1 MSSTL
6 PAPKIREPIPGY
18 VVKERIGVGGYGEVW
33 SAQAPGDLMKAIKF
47 VYGYF
52 DDNRAARE
60 LKALNRIKQCRHPF
74 LLSLER
80 FEIVEGQ
87 LIIVTELA
95 DMSLKDRFE
104 QAQRDGHPGILRDE
118 LLGYMR
124 DAADALDYMREN
136 FTLQHLDV
144 KPENLLLVG
153 GRVKVADFGLVKE
166 LHDVTASMMGGL
178 TPIYASP
185 EVFDDRPSEHSDQY
199 SLAIV
204 YQEMICGVLPFPGR
218 TPAQLA
224 SQHLHARPR
233 LTPLPA
239 SDQPVIGR
247 ALSKDPRQRF
257 ASCRALIDCLLAAGA
272 PKPAPAAVSRPS
284 PAASSP
290 SDTTSVRS
298 REAKTD
304 TNHRGE
310 KAEAAPQSAPNGKTL
325 VLGGQPV
332 ESAEELKS
340 DTRPA
345 VPVPSQLAP
354 VQPVVDLPPIDSV
367 APFGGLQPTL
377 FLGVGGTGARAL
389 RRLRGRL
396 RDRFGAETAVP
407 MLQLLLIDTDVKAAY
422 QATQGDSSMALADGE
437 TMSLPLRNAAE
448 YTSESRSLLQWL
460 SRRWLYNIPRSLQT
474 EGRRPLG
481 RLALVDHAPKLL
493 QRLRKAL
500 GDITSPEALSASTQ
514 ATGLPVAG
522 RQPRVFLIS
531 STSGGTGGG
540 MVLDLAYLVRKL
552 ITDLGLS
559 DEGVCGIL
567 THSTDRNPNAH
578 DLAIANSY
586 ACLTEL
592 HQYAGTEGYPG
603 EPACELPPFCPG
615 QGPFSRAYFVH
626 LGDDLNDPQFDAA
639 TDALASYLYLDCL
652 TPVGSALDQ
661 CRQTAPAGVTT
672 DAGFM
677 LRSFGLASVG
687 AGQSSLPALA
697 TEELCQEVVDRW
709 RGVFKDKSAEA
720 APLIDVTV
728 AADSAPDQDNLA
740 QIDPRAAE
748 HAAGLELSV
757 TSLCERLTA
766 LLESEL
772 GGDAAVVLS
781 RLRTKAEQR
790 QHEQDGQGATGALVR
805 TIGNLFGASD
815 GNEGMARPI
824 ASVEAALDRDVRT
837 IAAPKGEAIRNWILE
852 LIDEPQTRVGG
863 ACRARDWYAAFIRGL
878 DAEATELRQAVQADW
893 QTLERALVEGE
904 RSAAKRPTVFGIRR
918 GEKPNP
924 SADAAVLQIVRWR
937 IEDLALYGLSK
948 LFRQI
953 LAQIASAG
961 DSLKDVQRTL
971 GELSQTF
978 TAETPWQQLEA
989 PTANS
994 KVVDEV
1000 RVAVTEGLRQKMP
1013 ELVQKAAAGFQSQFL
1028 EQHGG
1033 LRNLCKNANA
1043 MHNLVPSALRAL
1055 AQSQIVAA
1063 LKEIPIAQALLG
1075 SSDDAAGRL
1084 VRLQECIDAA
1094 KPRISGCGGEQ
1105 RLLAILPDNPHGT
1118 ALKTALSQELRPPA
1132 TVIGYSE
1139 PDVVFA
1145 YELQDLAIPHVATR
1159 LIEERTDFA
1168 QMAARLHTRIDVVW
1182 SPLAELPPR

>member
-18 VVKERIGVGGYGEVW
+18 IVKERIGVGGYGEVW

-80 FEIVEGQ
+80 FEIVDGQ

-104 QAQRDGHPGILRDE
+104 QAQREGLPGIQREE

-233 LTPLPA
+233 VAPLSA
-239 SDQPVIGR
+239 VDQPIISR

-257 ASCRALIDCLLAAGA
+257 ASCRELIDCLLAGGTA
-272 PKPAPAAVSRPS
+272 KSAPATASRPPS
-284 PAASSP
+284 TAKSA

-304 TNHRGE
+304 SNHHGDP
-310 KAEAAPQSAPNGKTL
+310 EAGSASSPPAPNGKTL
-325 VLGGQPV
+325 ILGEAPV
-332 ESAEELKS
+332 EQPSELKT

-345 VPVPSQLAP
+345 VPVPSQLPAVEP
-354 VQPVVDLPPIDSV
+354 LVDLQPLDIE
-367 APFGGLQPTL
+367 ATFAGLQPTL

-389 RRLRGRL
+389 RRLRRRL
-396 RDRFGAETAVP
+396 RDRFGTETAVP
-407 MLQLLLIDTDVKAAY
+407 MLQLLLLDTDVKAAY
-422 QATQGDSSMALADGE
+422 QATQGENGTALADNE
-437 TMSLPLRNAAE
+437 TLALPLRNAAD
-448 YTSESRSLLQWL
+448 YTNESRSLLQWL

-481 RLALVDHAPKLL
+481 RLALVDHAPRVL

-500 GDITSPEALSASTQ
+500 AEITSSDAMTASTQ
-514 ATGLPVAG
+514 ATGLPVASQ
-522 RQPRVFLIS
+522 QPRVFLIS

-552 ITDLGLS
+552 VTDLGLS

-578 DLAIANSY
+578 ELAIANSY

-592 HQYAGTEGYPG
+592 HQYAGAEGYPG
-603 EPACELPPFCPG
+603 EPACELPPSSAG
-615 QGPFSRAYFVH
+615 RGPFSQAYFVH
-626 LGDDLNDPQFDAA
+626 LGDDLNDPDFDAA
-639 TDALASYLYLDCL
+639 TDALASYLYLDCM
-652 TPVGSALDQ
+652 TPVGSALGE
-661 CRQTAPAGVTT
+661 CRRMGPADVTT
-672 DAGFM
+672 DAGFT
-677 LRSFGLASVG
+677 LRSFGMTSVG

-709 RGVFKDKSAEA
+709 RGVFKQTIREVT
-720 APLIDVTV
+720 PLIDV
-728 AADSAPDQDNLA
+728 AIASERASDEKLA

-748 HAAGLELSV
+748 HAASLALNV
-757 TSLCERLTA
+757 APLCEQLRG
-766 LLESEL
+766 LLETEL
-772 GGDAAVVLS
+772 GGDSRAVLS
-781 RLRTKAEQR
+781 RLRAKAEQR
-790 QHEQDGQGATGALVR
+790 NERVNANAVAALLR
-805 TIGNLFGASD
+805 TIGDLFGASAE
-815 GNEGMARPI
+815 NEGMARPS
-824 ASVEAALDRDVRT
+824 ASLEAALDRDVRA
-837 IAAPKGEAIRNWILE
+837 IAEPKAEAIRGWILE
-852 LIDEPQTRVGG
+852 LIDEPHARVGG
-863 ACRARDWYAAFIRGL
+863 ACRARDWYAAFIRAL
-878 DAEATELRQAVQADW
+878 DSEAAETRQGVQADW
-893 QTLERALVEGE
+893 QALERTLVETE
-904 RSAAKRPTVFGIRR
+904 RTVAKRSTVFGLRR

-924 SADAAVLQIVRWR
+924 AVDAALLQIVRWR
-937 IEDLALYGLSK
+937 IEDLALFGLSK

-953 LAQIASAG
+953 LSQIATAG
-961 DSLKDVQRTL
+961 DQLKDVQRTL
-971 GELSQTF
+971 GQLSATF
-978 TAETPWQQLEA
+978 EADSPWQA
-989 PTANS
+989 VADGASPK
-994 KVVDEV
+994 KVRDEV
-1000 RVAVTEGLRQKMP
+1000 RVAVTESLRRMMP
-1013 ELVQKAAAGFQSQFL
+1013 DLVDRTAAGFQSQFL
-1028 EQHGG
+1028 DQHGG
-1033 LRNLCKNANA
+1033 LRNLCKNINA
-1043 MHNLVPSALRAL
+1043 MQSLIPSALRAQ
-1055 AQSQIVAA
+1055 AQAQIFAA
-1063 LKEIPIAQALLG
+1063 LKEIPVASALLG
-1075 SSDDAAGRL
+1075 PAIDSAGRL
-1084 VRLQECIDAA
+1084 ERLNECIDAA
-1094 KPRISGCGGEQ
+1094 RPRISNCGGGQ
-1105 RLLAILPDNPHGT
+1105 RLLAILPNNPQGD
-1118 ALKTALSQELRPPA
+1118 ALRAAVSELKPPA
-1132 TVIGYSE
+1132 TVVGYSE

-1145 YELQDLAIPHVATR
+1145 FELQDLSIPHVAAR
-1159 LIEERTDFA
+1159 LIEDRTDFA
-1168 QMAARLHTRIDVVW
+1168 QMAGRLHTRIDVAW
-1182 SPLAELPPR
+1182 TPLAQLAQR

>member
-1 MSSTL
+1 ML
-6 PAPKIREPIPGY
+6 PAPKISEPIPGY

-33 SAQAPGDLMKAIKF
+33 SAQAPGGLMKAIKF

-104 QAQRDGHPGILRDE
+104 QAQRDGRPGISREE

-233 LTPLPA
+233 LAPLPA
-239 SDQPVIGR
+239 ADQPVIAR

-257 ASCRALIDCLLAAGA
+257 ESCRELIDCLLAAGT
-272 PKPAPAAVSRPS
+272 PKPAPTAAGRPVPTAKS
-284 PAASSP
+284 T
-290 SDTTSVRS
+290 SDTTSIRS
-298 REAKTD
+298 RDAKTD
-304 TNHRGE
+304 TNHHGE
-310 KAEAAPQSAPNGKTL
+310 AKAGAAALQSSPDGKTL
-325 VLGGQPV
+325 ILGEQPV
-332 ESAEELKS
+332 ENKSDLKS
-340 DTRPA
+340 DTKPV
-345 VPVPSQLAP
+345 VPVPSQLTP
-354 VQPVVDLPPIDSV
+354 VEPVVDLPPIDPV
-367 APFGGLQPTL
+367 APFAGLQPTL
-377 FLGVGGTGARAL
+377 FIGVGGTGARAL
-389 RRLRGRL
+389 RRLRRRL
-396 RDRFGAETAVP
+396 RDRFGTETAVP
-407 MLQLLLIDTDVKAAY
+407 MLQLLLLDTDSKGAY
-422 QATQGDSSMALADGE
+422 QATQGENGTALADGE
-437 TMSLPLRNAAE
+437 TMSLPLRNAAD
-448 YTSESRSLLQWL
+448 YTTESRSLLQWL

-481 RLALVDHAPKLL
+481 RLALVDHAPKVL

-500 GDITSPEALSASTQ
+500 AEITSPEALSASTQ
-514 ATGLPVAG
+514 ATGLPVG
-522 RQPRVFLIS
+522 GPQPRVFLIS
-531 STSGGTGGG
+531 STCGGTGGG

-552 ITDLGLS
+552 ITELGLS

-592 HQYAGTEGYPG
+592 HQYAGIGGYPG
-603 EPACELPPFCPG
+603 EPAFELPPFCAG
-615 QGPFSRAYFVH
+615 QGPFPRAYFVH

-639 TDALASYLYLDCL
+639 TDALASYMYLDCL
-652 TPVGSALDQ
+652 TPVGSALEQ
-661 CRQTAPAGVTT
+661 CRQTAPIGVTT

-677 LRSFGLASVG
+677 LRSFGVTSVG
-687 AGQSSLPALA
+687 AGQSLLPALA

-709 RGVFKDKSAEA
+709 RGVFKDKLSEA
-720 APLIDVTV
+720 APLIDVAI

-740 QIDPRAAE
+740 QIDPRTAE
-748 HAAGLELSV
+748 HATSLELSV
-757 TSLCERLTA
+757 TPLCERLTA
-766 LLESEL
+766 LLETEL
-772 GGDAAVVLS
+772 GGDAAAVLS
-781 RLRTKAEQR
+781 RLRAKAEQR
-790 QHEQDGQGATGALVR
+790 HEQDSSGATAALVR
-805 TIGNLFGASD
+805 TIGNLFGTSAE
-815 GNEGMARPI
+815 NEGMARPS
-824 ASVEAALDRDVRT
+824 ASLEAALDRDVRT
-837 IAAPKGEAIRNWILE
+837 LAAPKGEAIRNWILE
-852 LIDEPQTRVGG
+852 LIDEPHVRVGG

-878 DAEATELRQAVQADW
+878 DAEAAELREAVQVDW
-893 QTLERALVEGE
+893 QTLERSLVETE
-904 RSAAKRPTVFGIRR
+904 RTAAKRPTVFGIRR

-924 SADAAVLQIVRWR
+924 NADAAMLRIVRWR
-937 IEDLALYGLSK
+937 IEDLALFGLSK
-948 LFRQI
+948 VFRHL

-961 DSLKDVQRTL
+961 DQLKDVQRTL
-971 GELSQTF
+971 GQLSETF
-978 TAETPWQQLEA
+978 AAETPWQPA
-989 PTANS
+989 DARPDGA

-1000 RVAVTEGLRQKMP
+1000 RVAVTENLRQKMP
-1013 ELVQKAAAGFQSQFL
+1013 ELVQRAAAGFQAQFL
-1028 EQHGG
+1028 DQRGG
-1033 LRNLCKNANA
+1033 LRNLCKNVNA
-1043 MHNLVPSALRAL
+1043 MQNLVPSALRAL
-1055 AQSQIVAA
+1055 AQAQVFAA
-1063 LKEIPIAQALLG
+1063 IKEIPIAKALLG
-1075 SSDDAAGRL
+1075 SAEDAPSRL
-1084 VRLQECIDAA
+1084 ERLKECIDAA
-1094 KPRISGCGGEQ
+1094 KPRISGCGGGQ
-1105 RLLAILPDNPHGT
+1105 RLLAILPDNPHGAALRT
-1118 ALKTALSQELRPPA
+1118 AVSQELQPPA
-1132 TVIGYSE
+1132 TVVGYSE

-1145 YELQDLAIPHVATR
+1145 YELQDLSIPHVAAR
-1159 LIEERTDFA
+1159 LIEDRTDFA

-1182 SPLAELPPR
+1182 SPLAQSAPR

>member
-95 DMSLKDRFE
+95 DMSLKDRYE
-104 QAQRDGHPGILRDE
+104 QAQRDGRPGIPRDE

-204 YQEMICGVLPFPGR
+204 YQEMICGALPFPGR

-233 LTPLPA
+233 LAPLP
-239 SDQPVIGR
+239 STDQPVIAR

-257 ASCRALIDCLLAAGA
+257 ESCRELIDCLLAAGT
-272 PKPAPAAVSRPS
+272 PKAAPAAASRPAQKS
-284 PAASSP
+284 A
-290 SDTTSVRS
+290 SDTTPVRS

-304 TNHRGE
+304 TNQHGDP
-310 KAEAAPQSAPNGKTL
+310 KGAAALQSAPDGKTL
-325 VLGGQPV
+325 ILGGPPA
-332 ESAEELKS
+332 ESEPELKS
-340 DTRPA
+340 DTRPVVTA
-345 VPVPSQLAP
+345 PSQLAT
-354 VQPVVDLPPIDSV
+354 VQPVVDLPPIESV
-367 APFGGLQPTL
+367 APFAGLQPTL
-377 FLGVGGTGARAL
+377 FIGVGGTGARAL
-389 RRLRGRL
+389 RRLRRRL
-396 RDRFGAETAVP
+396 RDRFGTETAVP
-407 MLQLLLIDTDVKAAY
+407 MLQLLLLDTDSKGAY
-422 QATQGDSSMALADGE
+422 QATQGENGTALADSE
-437 TMSLPLRNAAE
+437 TMSLPLRNAAD
-448 YTSESRSLLQWL
+448 YTTESRNLLQWL

-481 RLALVDHAPKLL
+481 RLALVDHAPKVL

-500 GDITSPEALSASTQ
+500 AEITSPEAQAASTQ
-514 ATGLPVAG
+514 ATGLPIG
-522 RQPRVFLIS
+522 GQQPRVFLIS

-540 MVLDLAYLVRKL
+540 IVLDLAYLVRKI
-552 ITDLGLS
+552 ITEMGLS
-559 DEGVCGIL
+559 DDGVCGIL

-578 DLAIANSY
+578 DLAIANTY

-592 HQYAGTEGYPG
+592 HQYAGIGGYPG
-603 EPACELPPFCPG
+603 EPACELPAFCAG
-615 QGPFSRAYFVH
+615 QGPFPRAYFIH

-652 TPVGSALDQ
+652 TPVGSALEQ
-661 CRQTAPAGVTT
+661 CRQTAPIGVTS

-677 LRSFGLASVG
+677 LRSFGVASVG

-697 TEELCQEVVDRW
+697 TEELCQDVVDRW
-709 RGVFKDKSAEA
+709 RGVFKDKLSEA
-720 APLIDVTV
+720 APLIDV
-728 AADSAPDQDNLA
+728 AIASDSAPDQDNLA

-748 HAAGLELSV
+748 HAAALELSV
-757 TSLCERLTA
+757 TPLCERLTA
-766 LLESEL
+766 LLEHEL
-772 GGDAAVVLS
+772 GGDSAAVLS
-781 RLRTKAEQR
+781 RLRTKAAQR
-790 QHEQDGQGATGALVR
+790 HEQEGSGATAVLVR
-805 TIGNLFGASD
+805 TIGNLFGASAE
-815 GNEGMARPI
+815 NEGMARPS
-824 ASVEAALDRDVRT
+824 ASLEAALDRDVRT
-837 IAAPKGEAIRNWILE
+837 LAAPKGEAIRNWILE
-852 LIDEPQTRVGG
+852 LIDEPHVRVGG

-878 DAEATELRQAVQADW
+878 DAEAAELREGVQADW
-893 QTLERALVEGE
+893 QTLERTLVEAE
-904 RSAAKRPTVFGIRR
+904 RTAAKRPTVFGIRR
-918 GEKPNP
+918 GERPNP
-924 SADAAVLQIVRWR
+924 SVDAAMLQFVRWR
-937 IEDLALYGLSK
+937 IEDLALFGLSK

-961 DSLKDVQRTL
+961 DHLKDLQRTL
-971 GELSQTF
+971 GQLSEAF
-978 TAETPWQQLEA
+978 AAESPWRPADDRQA
-989 PTANS
+989 SA

-1000 RVAVTEGLRQKMP
+1000 RLAVTDSLRQKMP
-1013 ELVQKAAAGFQSQFL
+1013 ELVQRAAAGFQSQFL
-1028 EQHGG
+1028 DQHGG

-1043 MHNLVPSALRAL
+1043 MHNAVPSALRTL
-1055 AQSQIVAA
+1055 AQAQVFAA

-1075 SSDDAAGRL
+1075 SADDAASRL
-1084 VRLQECIDAA
+1084 ERIKECIDAA
-1094 KPRISGCGGEQ
+1094 KPRISGCGGGQ
-1105 RLLAILPDNPHGT
+1105 RLLAILPDNPQGAALQT
-1118 ALKTALSQELRPPA
+1118 AVSQELQPPA
-1132 TVIGYSE
+1132 TVVGYSE

-1145 YELQDLAIPHVATR
+1145 YELQDISIAHVAAR
-1159 LIEERTDFA
+1159 LIEDRTDFA

-1182 SPLAELPPR
+1182 SPLAQSAQR

>member
-1 MSSTL
+1 ML
-6 PAPKIREPIPGY
+6 PAPKISEPIPGY

-80 FEIVEGQ
+80 FEIVDGQ
-87 LIIVTELA
+87 LVIVTELA

-104 QAQRDGHPGILRDE
+104 QAQRDGRPGIQREE

-204 YQEMICGVLPFPGR
+204 YQEMLCGVLPFPGR

-233 LTPLPA
+233 LAPLPA

-257 ASCRALIDCLLAAGA
+257 ASCRELIDSLLAAGT
-272 PKPAPAAVSRPS
+272 PKSAPAPASRPAPS
-284 PAASSP
+284 ASSP
-290 SDTTSVRS
+290 SDTTPVRS

-304 TNHRGE
+304 TTHRGE
-310 KAEAAPQSAPNGKTL
+310 IKAEAPQQSAPNGKTL
-325 VLGGQPV
+325 VLGGQTV
-332 ESAEELKS
+332 EEKPALKS

-354 VQPVVDLPPIDSV
+354 VEPVVDLPPIDPV
-367 APFGGLQPTL
+367 APFAGLQPTL
-377 FLGVGGTGARAL
+377 FIGVGGTGARAL
-389 RRLRGRL
+389 RRLRRRL

-407 MLQLLLIDTDVKAAY
+407 MLQLLLIDTDSKGAY
-422 QATQGDSSMALADGE
+422 QATQGENGTALADNE

-448 YTSESRSLLQWL
+448 YTAESRSLLQWL

-481 RLALVDHAPKLL
+481 RLALMDHAPKVV

-500 GDITSPEALSASTQ
+500 AEITSPEALSASTQ
-514 ATGLPVAG
+514 ATGLPVG
-522 RQPRVFLIS
+522 GQQPRVFLIS

-592 HQYAGTEGYPG
+592 HQYAGTGGFPG
-603 EPACELPPFCPG
+603 EPACELPPFCAG
-615 QGPFSRAYFVH
+615 QGPFPRAYFVH

-652 TPVGSALDQ
+652 TPVGSALEQ
-661 CRQTAPAGVTT
+661 CRRTAPIDVTT

-687 AGQSSLPALA
+687 AGQTSLPALA
-697 TEELCQEVVDRW
+697 TEELCKEVVDRW
-709 RGVFKDKSAEA
+709 RGVCKDKLDEA
-720 APLIDVTV
+720 VPLIDVAIAV
-728 AADSAPDQDNLA
+728 ESASDHDNLA
-740 QIDPRAAE
+740 QIDPLAAE
-748 HAAGLELSV
+748 HAAALELSV
-757 TSLCERLTA
+757 TPLCDRLAA
-766 LLESEL
+766 LLETEL
-772 GGDAAVVLS
+772 GGDAAAVLS

-790 QHEQDGQGATGALVR
+790 HEQDGPGATAALVR
-805 TIGNLFGASD
+805 TIGNLFGAS
-815 GNEGMARPI
+815 GENEGLARPS
-824 ASVEAALDRDVRT
+824 ASLEAALDRDVRT
-837 IAAPKGEAIRNWILE
+837 IAAPKGEVIRNWILE
-852 LIDEPQTRVGG
+852 LIDEPQVRVGG
-863 ACRARDWYAAFIRGL
+863 ACRARDWYAAFIRRL
-878 DAEATELRQAVQADW
+878 DDEAAELRQAVQADW
-893 QTLERALVEGE
+893 QNLERTLVETE
-904 RSAAKRPTVFGIRR
+904 RAAAKRPSVFGMRR
-918 GEKPNP
+918 AEKPNP
-924 SADAAVLQIVRWR
+924 SVDAAMLQIVRWR
-937 IEDLALYGLSK
+937 IEELALVGLSK
-948 LFRQI
+948 LFRHI

-961 DSLKDVQRTL
+961 DLLKDVQRTL
-971 GELSQTF
+971 GQLSETF
-978 TAETPWQQLEA
+978 AAETPWQHA
-989 PTANS
+989 DGRSASP
-994 KVVDEV
+994 KVADEV
-1000 RVAVTEGLRQKMP
+1000 RVAVTENLRRKMP
-1013 ELVQKAAAGFQSQFL
+1013 ELVQRAAAGFQSQYL
-1028 EQHGG
+1028 DQQGG

-1055 AQSQIVAA
+1055 AQAQVFAA
-1063 LKEIPIAQALLG
+1063 LKEIPIAEALLG
-1075 SSDDAAGRL
+1075 SADDAASRL
-1084 VRLQECIDAA
+1084 IRLKECIDAA
-1094 KPRISGCGGEQ
+1094 KPRISGCGGGQ
-1105 RLLAILPDNPHGT
+1105 RLLAILPDNPHGAALQT
-1118 ALKTALSQELRPPA
+1118 AVSQELQPPA
-1132 TVIGYSE
+1132 TVVGYSE

-1145 YELQDLAIPHVATR
+1145 YELQDLSIPHVAAR
-1159 LIEERTDFA
+1159 LIEDRTDFA

-1182 SPLAELPPR
+1182 TPLAELAPR